1 MIVTF
6 TWVRKQPHLSNE
18 AFLERWIE
26 HTERFDLKD
35 HPYITKNRLML
46 IQGETPYVGMAENHW
61 PDLAS
66 LEKTYDFYRD
76 TEAGRAHFEDLRTF
90 MDIDQSP
97 TVVVSHEANV
107 VAAGTTRMHF
117 LG

>member
-6 TWVRKQPHLSNE
+6 TLVKKRPHLSTE
-18 AFLERWIE
+18 EFLARWVE

-35 HPYITKNRLML
+35 HPYISKNRLML
-46 IQGETPYVGMAENHW
+46 TQGDTPYVGMAENHW

-66 LEKTYDFYRD
+66 LEATSAFYRD
-76 TEAGRAHFEDLRTF
+76 SEAGRAHWADLETF
-90 MDIDQSP
+90 MDIANSP
-97 TVVVSHEANV
+97 TVVVTHEAD
-107 VAAGTTRMHF
+107 VAATGTKLTRF

>member
-6 TWVRKQPHLSNE
+6 TLVRKLPHLSAE
-18 AFLERWIE
+18 TFLERWVE

-46 IQGETPYVGMAENHW
+46 IQGETPYIGMAENHW

-66 LEKTYDFYRD
+66 LEKTSAFYRD
-76 TEAGRAHFEDLRTF
+76 SEAGRAHWSDLQTF
-90 MDIDQSP
+90 MDIDNSP

-107 VAAGTTRMHF
+107 SAAETTLTQF

>member
-6 TWVRKQPHLSNE
+6 TLVKKRSHLSSE
-18 AFLERWIE
+18 AFLARWVE
-26 HTERFDLKD
+26 HTERFDLAD

-66 LEKTYDFYRD
+66 LEATSAFYRD
-76 TEAGRAHFEDLRTF
+76 TDAGRAHWADLATF
-90 MDIDQSP
+90 MDIANSP
-97 TVVVSHEANV
+97 TVVVSHEV
-107 VAAGTTRMHF
+107 EVAAAETRSTRM

>member
-6 TWVRKQPHLSNE
+6 TLVKKRSHLSTE
-18 AFLERWIE
+18 AFLARWVE

-46 IQGETPYVGMAENHW
+46 IQGETPYIGMAENHW

-66 LEKTYDFYRD
+66 LEATSAFYRD
-76 TEAGRAHFEDLRTF
+76 SEAGRAHWADLETF
-90 MDIDQSP
+90 MDIANSP
-97 TVVVSHEANV
+97 TVVVSHEADV
-107 VAAGTTRMHF
+107 AAAGTTLRRF

>member
-6 TWVRKQPHLSNE
+6 TLVRKRPHLSNE
-18 AFLERWIE
+18 VFLARWVE

-46 IQGETPYVGMAENHW
+46 VQGETPYVGLAENHW

-66 LEKTYDFYRD
+66 LERTSAFYRD
-76 TEAGRAHFEDLRTF
+76 TEAGRAHWADLETF
-90 MDIDQSP
+90 MDIENSP
-97 TVVVSHEANV
+97 TVVVSHEAE
-107 VAAGTTRMHF
+107 VAATGTVLSQL

>member
-18 AFLERWIE
+18 AFLERWVE

-66 LEKTYDFYRD
+66 LEKTSAFYRETD
-76 TEAGRAHFEDLRTF
+76 AGRAHWADLETF

-97 TVVVSHEANV
+97 TVVVSHEADV
-107 VAAGTTRMHF
+107 SAAGTTRTLF